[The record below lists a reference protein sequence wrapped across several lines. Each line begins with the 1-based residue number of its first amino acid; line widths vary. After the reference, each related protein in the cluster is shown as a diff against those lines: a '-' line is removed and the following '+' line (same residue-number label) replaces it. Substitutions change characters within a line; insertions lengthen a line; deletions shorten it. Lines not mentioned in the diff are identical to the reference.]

1 MQGGKTREI
10 EAGWS
15 QRTLQK
21 WKMCKG
27 MRDAKPPSEQTQ
39 LWIRHT
45 NLDLALSNTFV
56 KGALELQSEV
66 HAHERTH
73 TYIKALNE
81 SLQSSREAG
90 CSPSG
95 HIWVFQFWRACRTPA
110 NKHSLS
116 QVQFVW
122 RFVLVQNLWKLMCYS
137 ELSGTTLFLLWGLII
152 LLHYCIKLYI
162 TYITQNYVY
171 IYLRC
176 YLPFLCNYLV

>member
-1 MQGGKTREI
+1 
-10 EAGWS
+10 
-15 QRTLQK
+15 
-21 WKMCKG
+21 
-27 MRDAKPPSEQTQ
+27 MRDAKPPPEQTQ

-73 TYIKALNE
+73 TYLKALNE

-95 HIWVFQFWRACRTPA
+95 HIWVFQLWRACRTPA
-110 NKHSLS
+110 NKHSQS
-116 QVQFVW
+116 HVQFVW
-122 RFVLVQNLWKLMCYS
+122 QFVLVQNLWKVK

-162 TYITQNYVY
+162 TYIIHTFMYKFEV
-171 IYLRC
+171 L
-176 YLPFLCNYLV
+176 LAVSL